1 MTLLKLNKLVS
12 NKSYRYF
19 STWFTKTHEYIKF
32 DKNLCTIGLTEYAA
46 ESLGEIVYI
55 HFSSVGMYVKKDE
68 VISEI
73 DSIKAVSEIISP
85 VSGKIVDINKEVENK
100 PSLINLSP
108 LDKGWLIKIKSNQ
121 KIEDL
126 ELLDKNEYINFIKD
140 NE

>member
-1 MTLLKLNKLVS
+1 MFLLKLNKLVS

-32 DKNLCTIGLTEYAA
+32 DKKLCTIGLTEYAA

-55 HFSSVGMYVKKDE
+55 HFSSVGMDVKKNE

-73 DSIKAVSEIISP
+73 DSIKAVSEVISP
-85 VSGKIVDINKEVENK
+85 VSGKIVDINKEVENN
-100 PSLINLSP
+100 PSLINSSP
-108 LDKGWLIKIKSNQ
+108 LDKGWLIKIKSSQ